1 MNKRGNLFTDM
12 ILFMFIS
19 FFLVVFAGVM
29 IFVAYTTNVALLDNV
44 DVLQNAVG
52 GGGNATVIVGQTMGI
67 VNVAYTT
74 LKWTTVAIIFSMVIS
89 ILITSFLVRTNPVF
103 FIPYLFILIIDVI
116 VSVPIANTYEILSAN
131 PVVASS
137 FSGLTGASWIMLY
150 LPIWVTVVGLL
161 AGVLMFINV
170 VRADVG
176 Y

>member
-1 MNKRGNLFTDM
+1 MNKRGNLFTDI
-12 ILFMFIS
+12 ILFMFIA

-29 IFVAYTTNVALLDNV
+29 IFVSSTTYTAVLNES
-44 DVLQNAVG
+44 DVIQNAVG
-52 GGGNATVIVGQTMGI
+52 DGHNATTIITGTLGA
-67 VNVAYTT
+67 VNLAYGT
-74 LKWTTVAIIFSMVIS
+74 LHWTVVAIIFSMVIS

-116 VSVPIANTYEILSAN
+116 VSVPISNTYEIMYSN
-131 PVVASS
+131 PVIASG
-137 FSGLTGASWIMLY
+137 FTGLTGASWIILY
-150 LPIWVTVVGLL
+150 LPVWVTVVGLL